1 MTNVLPDRA
10 VDDEIALA
18 DGPPNRRTWL
28 KNVALGAAGATAGA
42 MAFGKNASAG
52 DSAGT
57 QIDGNATELG
67 EINTS
72 AAPTIIDYTG
82 PAIDPET
89 GEGPS
94 LFSVGATVPAVD
106 AAFPASLGGYG
117 DDDVV
122 HGVHGSTTNPLGYG
136 VIAANLTPDAA
147 TGVEP
152 APKGLA
158 VASMHGSQIQFV
170 ELPGAVSGPTTG
182 THVPGELYADGDG
195 TLWFAVPATPGGTGV
210 RWVKLAG
217 TSTAGAFHSITPSR
231 AYDSRKTAYPVSG
244 PLAPN
249 TSRVVSLA
257 DSHTTEGAL
266 ITANVV
272 PVGATAAQINLTVS
286 SPSNK
291 NFLAVAAG
299 DAASTPTSLLNWD
312 LGVTQIANAITVPLD
327 ASRQIK
333 VFCGDQA
340 GSTDFI
346 VDVFGYYL

>member
-1 MTNVLPDRA
+1 MTNVHPDRVVDDALQESLPDEART
-10 VDDEIALA
+10 
-18 DGPPNRRTWL
+18 RRTWL
-28 KNVALGAAGATAGA
+28 RNVALGAAGATAGA
-42 MAFGKNASAG
+42 MVFGKDASAA
-52 DSAGT
+52 D
-57 QIDGNATELG
+57 DDPLLLG
-67 EINTS
+67 SS
-72 AAPTIIDYTG
+72 AAAAAQNIASTPTTLVYDGTEITEGASVLGVGDAI
-82 PAIDPET
+82 PA
-89 GEGPS
+89 
-94 LFSVGATVPAVD
+94 AD
-106 AAFPASLGGYG
+106 APFPANVGGYG
-117 DDDVV
+117 NDLVAN
-122 HGVHGSTTNPLGYG
+122 GLHGSTANPLGYG
-136 VIAANLTPDAA
+136 VVAANLSAPAA
-147 TGVEP
+147 AGTEP

-170 ELPGAVSGPTTG
+170 GLPGAVSGPTTG
-182 THVPGELYADGDG
+182 THVPGELYADLDG

-210 RWVKLAG
+210 RWVQLAG

-272 PVGATAAQINLTVS
+272 PVGATAAHINLTVS

-346 VDVFGYYL
+346 VDVFGFYL

>member
-1 MTNVLPDRA
+1 MTNVHPDRVIDDALQESLPDEART
-10 VDDEIALA
+10 
-18 DGPPNRRTWL
+18 RRTWL
-28 KNVALGAAGATAGA
+28 RNVALGAAGATAGA
-42 MAFGKNASAG
+42 MVFGKDASAADDG
-52 DSAGT
+52 TLTLGNSAT
-57 QIDGNATELG
+57 AETA
-67 EINTS
+67 NTS
-72 AAPTIIDYTG
+72 STPTTLVYGG
-82 PAIDPET
+82 PEIT
-89 GEGPS
+89 EGPS
-94 LFSVGATVPAVD
+94 VLGVGDAIPAAD
-106 AAFPASLGGYG
+106 APFPANVGGYG
-117 DDDVV
+117 NDLVAN
-122 HGVHGSTTNPLGYG
+122 GVHGSTTNPLGYG
-136 VIAANLTPDAA
+136 AVAANLSAPAA
-147 TGVEP
+147 TGTEP
-152 APKGLA
+152 APRGLA

-170 ELPGAVSGPTTG
+170 QLPDAVAGPTTG
-182 THVPGELYADGDG
+182 THVPGELYADLDG

-217 TSTAGAFHSITPSR
+217 TATAGAYHAITPSR
-231 AYDSRKTAYPVSG
+231 AYDSRKTAYPISG

-272 PVGATAAQINLTVS
+272 PVGSTAAEVNVTVS

-299 DAASTPTSLLNWD
+299 NAASTPTSLLNWD
-312 LGVTQIANAITVPLD
+312 VGVTQIANSITVPLD

-346 VDVFGYYL
+346 VDVFGFYL